1 MSYTVTAG
9 AIAIYI
15 TPDGDII
22 AAEKVLENRAID
34 ENLLRAPPVPRV
46 PGSEILKV
54 EVSVDMQAVG
64 ATCCDGSRKFT
75 MLRQCYDR
83 NGRPC
88 PCF

>member
-22 AAEKVLENRAID
+22 ASEKVLESRVID
-34 ENLLRAPPVPRV
+34 ENLLRATPVPRV

-54 EVSVDMQAVG
+54 EVSVDMLAVG
-64 ATCCDGSRKFT
+64 DTCCAGSRKFT
-75 MLRQCYDR
+75 MLRVCTDK